1 VRSVEPVDF
10 WSPWAVRT
18 RSWLRCGSKML
29 PARQGKVPLASIR
42 KQPAGLYR
50 FQAGAFEVFGEIRAA
65 GRRAGEQRVLP
76 RATEPRGRRSPA
88 LIANQAGGLA

>member
-1 VRSVEPVDF
+1 MRSVEPVDF

-50 FQAGAFEVFGEIRAA
+50 FQAGAFEVFGEIALRVA
-65 GRRAGEQRVLP
+65 GQANSEFS
-76 RATEPRGRRSPA
+76 RGQQS
-88 LIANQAGGLA
+88 LAVGDHRP